1 MYDAGYRD
9 AYDGYEPQSPE
20 DEDYMCGYMCGF
32 ADAEHDLEYEEGD
45 D

>member
-20 DEDYMCGYMCGF
+20 DEDYMCGF
-32 ADAEHDLEYEEGD
+32 ADAEHDLEYEEDEGD